1 MRFKEKDEIVDING
15 KQLNLS
21 FTIKTR
27 YQKKINQDNE
37 LTVLKNRTLELQYK
51 VFIWG
56 VWVNFLNKINEKIE
70 FELRN
75 SNNKLKIRLS
85 EEDKTVS
92 SRNLKIRYF
101 EVFFSDRKMDK

>member
-1 MRFKEKDEIVDING
+1 M
-15 KQLNLS
+15 
-21 FTIKTR
+21 
-27 YQKKINQDNE
+27 
-37 LTVLKNRTLELQYK
+37 TVLKNCTLELQYK

-101 EVFFSDRKMDK
+101 EVFFSDKKMDKYNFFLEMFEKFFLKNTTKSIHEGGLVKFQPQNY